1 MTMRAAMATMT
12 TTPARAKA
20 SARRGSVVSRRRV
33 ARANA
38 NANAMRGTRR
48 GMMSLARANHHRGD
62 DARASERF
70 DPLNLETGDDDDDDA
85 SRVSRLARDVGAVT
99 LLSLIHISEPT
110 RPY

>member
-1 MTMRAAMATMT
+1 MTIRAAMATMTT

-38 NANAMRGTRR
+38 NAMRGTRR
-48 GMMSLARANHHRGD
+48 GMMSLARANHHRRRHRGD

-99 LLSLIHISEPT
+99 LTVAMLSLIHI
-110 RPY
+110 